1 MEKNIENLMVKDME
15 AMRSLL
21 IEAAGTMVGVPGV
34 KVIGHTKI
42 EKE

>member
-15 AMRSLL
+15 VMRSLL
-21 IEAAGTMVGVPGV
+21 IEVAETMGVVPGV
-34 KVIGHTKI
+34 KVIGHTKT